1 MFDDDDFIVREAR
14 ADKPIGYPPNPI
26 IRKAFE
32 NLYTSIVGAL
42 DLGDFETF
50 LKESADLTYSEA
62 KDKMIREYGTP
73 KELSEAKLKAK
84 TAESESKLEMAEQE
98 ARAEQRTLE
107 QEFAELDDVARR
119 RLGENLE
126 LSRRNE
132 ELEREIRRHREELA
146 KVKAAPPAA
155 APPGV
160 PAPPV
165 PAAPPAAHGSMYQEY
180 RRRISEVTT
189 IPEINDLASEIFDI
203 AERGEYSKLTKG
215 DISELLE
222 DLRKISERRAM
233 KLAEMRIPELKPK
246 IRKVKPAERE
256 IEGIEGIPFL
266 GVLPPQVMHRY
277 LRSDIEEASFA
288 GERFI
293 IDHELVRTIMRNT
306 LLLFPPQWYALPPNE
321 KIKRYGWDIPSAFK
335 HAVEYLHKFSW
346 DDLVKD
352 YGIPEKYVEAWK
364 KSAS

>member
-1 MFDDDDFIVREAR
+1 MFNPDDFIVREGR
-14 ADKPIGYPPNPI
+14 ADKPIGYPSNPI

-73 KELSEAKLKAK
+73 KELSEARLKAK
-84 TAESESKLEMAEQE
+84 TAESEAKLETAEQE
-98 ARAEQRTLE
+98 ALTEQRTFE
-107 QEFAELDDVARR
+107 QEFAELDEVARR

-146 KVKAAPPAA
+146 KAKAAPPAA
-155 APPGV
+155 APLGV
-160 PAPPV
+160 AVSPVPTAPPV
-165 PAAPPAAHGSMYQEY
+165 HGSMYQEY
-180 RRRISEVTT
+180 RIRISEVIT
-189 IPEINDLASEIFDI
+189 IAKINDMAAEIFDI
-203 AERGEYSKLTKG
+203 AEREEYSKLTKG
-215 DISELLE
+215 DIAELLE
-222 DLRKISERRAM
+222 DLRKTGERRAT
-233 KLAEMRIPELKPK
+233 KLAEMKIPELKPK

-277 LRSDIEEASFA
+277 LRPDIEEASFA
-288 GERFI
+288 GEKFI

-306 LLLFPPQWYALPPNE
+306 LLLFPPQWYALPPDE

-352 YGIPEKYVEAWK
+352 YGIPEKYVKAWK
-364 KSAS
+364 KSAT

>member
-1 MFDDDDFIVREAR
+1 MFDIDDFIIKDGR
-14 ADKPIGYPPNPI
+14 ADKPIGYPPSGF

-42 DLGDFETF
+42 DVGDFETF

-73 KELSEAKLKAK
+73 KELSEAMLKAK
-84 TAESESKLEMAEQE
+84 TAESEAKLGMAEQE

-132 ELEREIRRHREELA
+132 ELEREIRRQREEFA
-146 KVKAAPPAA
+146 KAKAAPPAA
-155 APPGV
+155 APPRV

-180 RRRISEVTT
+180 RKRISEVIT
-189 IPEINDLASEIFDI
+189 IADINDMAAEIFDI
-203 AERGEYSKLTKG
+203 AEREEYSKLTKG
-215 DISELLE
+215 DISELLD
-222 DLRKISERRAM
+222 DLRKIGERRAI
-233 KLAEMRIPELKPK
+233 KLAEMKLPEIKPK
-246 IRKVKPAERE
+246 IRKVPPLERE
-256 IEGIEGIPFL
+256 AVPFI

-277 LRSDIEEASFA
+277 LRPDIETVEAF
-288 GERFI
+288 GERFTR
-293 IDHELVRTIMRNT
+293 DYELERTILRNT
-306 LLLFPPQWYALPPNE
+306 LLLFPPQWYALPHGE
-321 KIKRYGWDIPSAFK
+321 KIRRYGWDLASAFK
-335 HAVEYLHKFSW
+335 HAVTFLHKYSW
-346 DDLVKD
+346 EDLEQD
-352 YGIPEKYVEAWK
+352 YGIPKKYIDAWR
-364 KSAS
+364 A

>member
-1 MFDDDDFIVREAR
+1 MFDPDDFIIKEGR

-42 DLGDFETF
+42 DVGDFETF

-73 KELSEAKLKAK
+73 KELSEARLKAK
-84 TAESESKLEMAEQE
+84 TVESETKLEMAEQE

-107 QEFAELDDVARR
+107 QEFAELDDVARK

-132 ELEREIRRHREELA
+132 ELERELRRQREELA
-146 KVKAAPPAA
+146 KMKAAPPAA

-180 RRRISEVTT
+180 RKRISEVTT
-189 IPEINDLASEIFDI
+189 IAEINDLAAEIFDI
-203 AERGEYSKLTKG
+203 AEREEYSKLTKG

-222 DLRKISERRAM
+222 DLRKTGERRAI